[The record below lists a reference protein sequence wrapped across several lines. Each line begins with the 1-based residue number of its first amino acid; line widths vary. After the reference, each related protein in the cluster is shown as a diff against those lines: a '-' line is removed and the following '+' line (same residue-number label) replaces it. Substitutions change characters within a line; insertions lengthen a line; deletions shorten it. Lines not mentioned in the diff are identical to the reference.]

1 MTRKGAII
9 RLFGVVLIF
18 VGTLDTM
25 LMWRGGLVLDSHYTL
40 LIFLGLAL
48 FALGAV
54 RGSSADGTGNRA
66 AMKDRGR

>member
-25 LMWRGGLVLDSHYTL
+25 LLWRGGLALDPGYTL
-40 LIFLGLAL
+40 LICTGLAL
-48 FALGAV
+48 FGLGAV
-54 RGSSADGTGNRA
+54 RGNSADRTRNRTD
-66 AMKDRGR
+66 MRDTDR